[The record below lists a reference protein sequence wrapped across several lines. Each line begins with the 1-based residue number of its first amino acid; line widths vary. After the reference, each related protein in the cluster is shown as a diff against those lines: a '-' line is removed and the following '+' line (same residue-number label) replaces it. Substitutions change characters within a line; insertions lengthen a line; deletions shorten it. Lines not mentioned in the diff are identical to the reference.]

1 MSKTT
6 LSSSD
11 DGIHGFKA
19 ELRPKNSHDKNDTLS
34 GTNQGLRHL
43 ETKDRVTV
51 QDFPIDINNINT
63 VTPLSVNGDIGLNS
77 QSNNS
82 VSELAQDK
90 RNIDETSNFALLNR
104 DVHNNSPENL
114 SSGFT
119 ESDAT
124 SAQKIS
130 KKKKPRRVSLDPY
143 AVLLDAAVEG
153 ELDLVKLVVREVLI

>member
-1 MSKTT
+1 M
-6 LSSSD
+6 
-11 DGIHGFKA
+11 
-19 ELRPKNSHDKNDTLS
+19 
-34 GTNQGLRHL
+34 
-43 ETKDRVTV
+43 
-51 QDFPIDINNINT
+51 
-63 VTPLSVNGDIGLNS
+63 TPLSVNGDIGLNS

-130 KKKKPRRVSLDPY
+130 KKKRPRRVSLDPY

-153 ELDLVKLVVREVLI
+153 ELDLVKLVVREVLF